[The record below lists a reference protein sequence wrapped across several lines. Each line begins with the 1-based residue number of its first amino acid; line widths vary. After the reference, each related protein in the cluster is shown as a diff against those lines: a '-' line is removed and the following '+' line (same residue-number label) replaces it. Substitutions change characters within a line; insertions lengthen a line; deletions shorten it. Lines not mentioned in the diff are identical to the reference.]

1 LIPMPLKVRELR
13 ETLVHLTNKPV
24 DTAPQQ

>member
-1 LIPMPLKVRELR
+1 MPLKVRELR
-13 ETLVHLTNKPV
+13 EALVHLTNKAA